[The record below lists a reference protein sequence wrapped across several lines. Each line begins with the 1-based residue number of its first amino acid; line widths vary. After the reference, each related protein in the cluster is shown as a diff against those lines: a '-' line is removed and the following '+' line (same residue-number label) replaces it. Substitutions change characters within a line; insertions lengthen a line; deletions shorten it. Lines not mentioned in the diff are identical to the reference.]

1 MAFGS
6 GRRRL
11 EKLVPY
17 VPGPPQVEQRLEGVS
32 ALGWPYTLTY
42 CAGSTYLD
50 LGSEGGILQQALG
63 DTAV

>member
-6 GRRRL
+6 GRCRL
-11 EKLVPY
+11 EKLVSH

-32 ALGWPYTLTY
+32 VLGWPHALTS

-50 LGSEGGILQQALG
+50 LGPEGGILQQALG
-63 DTAV
+63 DAAV